1 MMAKTRMTCPNC
13 RQPIVADIE
22 QLFDAGNDPSAK
34 QRLLSGAIN
43 AFQCPNCG
51 FTGNLATPV
60 VYHDPD
66 KELLI
71 TFVPPEVGLPRN
83 EQEKLIGSLINQVVS
98 GLPQEKRKAYLL
110 QPKQALTMQGLIES
124 VLQADGITHEMI
136 QSQQVRLKLI
146 ERLANAS
153 ADVIEEVVKQ
163 ENQNMDAEFFAIL
176 RRLIEASL
184 MAGDQDSAQRL
195 AQLQQTLLPLTT
207 VGRELQDQAKEIET
221 ALSDL
226 QKVGRELNREKL
238 LDFIIS
244 APNEV
249 RLKAYVSFARP
260 LMDYSFFQLLSERI
274 DRARP
279 DGRARLAS
287 LRDNLLAWTQEVD
300 RQTEARAKQS
310 RDLLQEVLQAEDI
323 GEATMSVLPA
333 IDEYFLQELKQVQ
346 DAARKQG
353 DLDRLGKI
361 QKVMDVIQQ
370 ANSEPP
376 EIALIEELLDAPD
389 DASMRQKLGEH
400 IEEITP
406 DFLNAL
412 GNIAGQIDSSGDQDL
427 ISKIHSL
434 NRMALRVSME
444 KNLRA

>member
-1 MMAKTRMTCPNC
+1 MAKTRMTCPNC

-22 QLFDAGNDPSAK
+22 QLIDVGKNPQAK
-34 QRLLSGAIN
+34 QLLLGGAIN
-43 AFQCPNCG
+43 TFQCPNCG
-51 FTGNLATPV
+51 FSGNLATPI

-83 EQEKLIGSLINQVVS
+83 EQEKLIGALINQVIS

-110 QPKQALTMQGLIES
+110 QPKQALTMQGLVES
-124 VLQADGITHEMI
+124 VLQADGITREMI
-136 QSQQVRLKLI
+136 QAQQTRLKLI

-153 ADVIEEVVKQ
+153 DDVIEEVARQ
-163 ENQNMDAEFFAIL
+163 ENQIMDAEFFAIL

-195 AQLQQTLLPLTT
+195 AQLQQKLLPLTP
-207 VGRELQDQAKEIET
+207 VGRELQDQAKEIEA
-221 ALSDL
+221 ALADL
-226 QKVGRELNREKL
+226 QKAGRALNREKL
-238 LDFIIS
+238 LDLVIN

-260 LMDYSFFQLLSERI
+260 IMDYSFFQILSDRI
-274 DRARP
+274 DRARG

-287 LRDNLLAWTQEVD
+287 LRDNLLKWTQEVD
-300 RQTEARAKQS
+300 RQLEARAKQS
-310 RDLLQEVLQAEDI
+310 SDLLQEVLQADDV

-333 IDEYFLQELKQVQ
+333 IDEYFIQELRQAQ
-346 DAARKQG
+346 EAARKQG
-353 DLDRLGKI
+353 DLEKLGKI
-361 QKVMDVIQQ
+361 QKIMDVVQQ

-376 EIALIEELLDAPD
+376 EIQLIEELLDTPD
-389 DASMRQKLGEH
+389 EAGMCQKLEEH
-400 IEEITP
+400 MEEITP

-412 GNIAGQIDSSGDQDL
+412 ANIASQIDSSGDQEL
-427 ISKIHSL
+427 INKIRSL
-434 NRMALRVSME
+434 NRIALRLSME

>member
-1 MMAKTRMTCPNC
+1 MAKTRMNCPNC
-13 RQPIVADIE
+13 HQPIVVDVE
-22 QLFDAGNDPSAK
+22 QLYDVGKNPSAK
-34 QRLLSGAIN
+34 QLLLSGAN
-43 AFQCPNCG
+43 NTFQCPNCG
-51 FTGNLATPV
+51 YSGNVATPV

-83 EQEKLIGSLINQVVS
+83 EQEKLIGSLINQVVNS
-98 GLPQEKRKAYLL
+98 LPQEKRKAYLL
-110 QPKQALTMQGLIES
+110 QPKQALTMQGMVETI
-124 VLQADGITHEMI
+124 LQADGITHEMI
-136 QSQQVRLKLI
+136 QAQQERLKLI

-153 ADVIEEVVKQ
+153 DDVIEEVARQ
-163 ENQNMDAEFFAIL
+163 ENKNMDAEFFAIL
-176 RRLIEASL
+176 RRLVEASL

-195 AQLQQTLLPLTT
+195 ANLQEKLLPLTT

-221 ALSDL
+221 ALADL
-226 QKVGRELNREKL
+226 QKAGRELNREKL
-238 LDFIIS
+238 LDFVIS

-260 LMDYSFFQLLSERI
+260 LMDYSFFQILSERI
-274 DRARP
+274 DRARG

-287 LRDNLLAWTQEVD
+287 LRDNLLKWTEEVD
-300 RQTEARAKQS
+300 RQVELRAKQS

-323 GEATMSVLPA
+323 SEATMSVLPA
-333 IDEYFLQELKQVQ
+333 IDEYFIEELRQTQE
-346 DAARKQG
+346 AARKNS
-353 DLDRLGKI
+353 DLDQLGKI

-376 EIALIEELLDAPD
+376 EIALIEDLLDSKDEAG
-389 DASMRQKLGEH
+389 MRQKLEEH
-400 IEEITP
+400 SEEITP

-412 GNIAGQIDSSGDQDL
+412 ANIASQIDSSGDQEL
-427 ISKIHSL
+427 ISRVHSL
-434 NRMALRVSME
+434 NRMALRASME

>member
-1 MMAKTRMTCPNC
+1 MAKTRMTCPNC

-22 QLFDAGNDPSAK
+22 QLFDAGKDPSAK
-34 QRLLSGAIN
+34 QLLLSGAVN
-43 AFQCPNCG
+43 TFQCPNCG
-51 FTGNLATPV
+51 FSGNLATPI

-110 QPKQALTMQGLIES
+110 QPKQALTMQGLVES
-124 VLQADGITHEMI
+124 ILQADGITHEMI
-136 QSQQVRLKLI
+136 QAQQLRLKLV

-153 ADVIEEVVKQ
+153 DDVIEEVAKQ

-195 AQLQQTLLPLTT
+195 AQLQQKLLPLTT
-207 VGRELQDQAKEIET
+207 VGRELQDQAKEVEA
-221 ALSDL
+221 ALADL
-226 QKVGRELNREKL
+226 QKMGRDLNREKL
-238 LDFIIS
+238 LDLVIS

-260 LMDYSFFQLLSERI
+260 LMDYSFFQLLSDRI
-274 DRARP
+274 DRARS

-287 LRDNLLAWTQEVD
+287 LRDNLLEWTQEVD
-300 RQTEARAKQS
+300 RQVEARAKQS
-310 RDLLQEVLQAEDI
+310 RDLLQEVLQSEDVS
-323 GEATMSVLPA
+323 EATMSVLPA
-333 IDEYFLQELKQVQ
+333 IDEYFIQELRQTQ
-346 DAARKQG
+346 EAARKQG
-353 DLDRLGKI
+353 DLEKLGKI

-376 EIALIEELLDAPD
+376 EIALIEELLDSSD
-389 DASMRQKLGEH
+389 EASMRQKLDEH

-406 DFLNAL
+406 DFLSAL
-412 GNIAGQIDSSGDQDL
+412 GNIASQIDSSGDQEL
-427 ISKIHSL
+427 INKVHSL
-434 NRMALRVSME
+434 NRLALRTSME

>member
-1 MMAKTRMTCPNC
+1 MAKTRMTCPNC

-22 QLFDAGNDPSAK
+22 QLFDVGKDPSAK
-34 QRLLSGAIN
+34 QKLLSGAVN
-43 AFQCPNCG
+43 TFQCPNCG
-51 FTGNLATPV
+51 FTGNLASPIA
-60 VYHDPD
+60 YHDPD

-110 QPKQALTMQGLIES
+110 QPKQALTMQGLVES
-124 VLQADGITHEMI
+124 ILQADGITHEMI
-136 QSQQVRLKLI
+136 QAQQVRLKLV
-146 ERLANAS
+146 ERLVNAS
-153 ADVIEEVVKQ
+153 DDVIEEVARQ
-163 ENQNMDAEFFAIL
+163 ENQNIDAEFFTIL

-195 AQLQQTLLPLTT
+195 AQLQQKLLPLTT
-207 VGRELQDQAKEIET
+207 VGRELQDQAKEVEA
-221 ALSDL
+221 ALADL
-226 QKVGRELNREKL
+226 QKAGRELTREKL
-238 LDFIIS
+238 LDFVIN

-260 LMDYSFFQLLSERI
+260 LMDYSFFQILSERI
-274 DRARP
+274 DRARG

-287 LRDNLLAWTQEVD
+287 LRDNLLEWTQEVD
-300 RQTEARAKQS
+300 RQVEARAKQS
-310 RDLLQEVLQAEDI
+310 RDLLQEVLQADDVS
-323 GEATMSVLPA
+323 EATMSVLPA
-333 IDEYFLQELKQVQ
+333 IDEYFIQELRQVQ

-353 DLDRLGKI
+353 DLEKLGNI

-376 EIALIEELLDAPD
+376 EIALIEELLDSPD
-389 DASMRQKLGEH
+389 EASMRQKLEEH
-400 IEEITP
+400 SEEITP

-412 GNIAGQIDSSGDQDL
+412 GNIASQIDSSGDQDL

-434 NRMALRVSME
+434 NRIALRASME

>member
-1 MMAKTRMTCPNC
+1 MAKTRMTCPNC

-22 QLFDAGNDPSAK
+22 QLFDVGKDPSAK
-34 QRLLSGAIN
+34 QKLLSGAVN
-43 AFQCPNCG
+43 TFQCPNCG
-51 FTGNLATPV
+51 FTGNLASPIA
-60 VYHDPD
+60 YHDPD

-110 QPKQALTMQGLIES
+110 QPKQALTMQGLVES
-124 VLQADGITHEMI
+124 ILQADGITHEMI
-136 QSQQVRLKLI
+136 QAQQVRLKLV
-146 ERLANAS
+146 ERLVNAS
-153 ADVIEEVVKQ
+153 DDVIEEVARQ
-163 ENQNMDAEFFAIL
+163 ENQNIDAEFFTIL

-195 AQLQQTLLPLTT
+195 AQLQQKLLPLTT
-207 VGRELQDQAKEIET
+207 VGRELQDQAKEVEA
-221 ALSDL
+221 ALADL
-226 QKVGRELNREKL
+226 QKAGRELTREKL
-238 LDFIIS
+238 LDFVIN

-260 LMDYSFFQLLSERI
+260 LMDYSFFQILSERI
-274 DRARP
+274 DRARG

-287 LRDNLLAWTQEVD
+287 LRDNLLEWTQEVD
-300 RQTEARAKQS
+300 RQVEARAKQS
-310 RDLLQEVLQAEDI
+310 RDLLQEVLQADDVS
-323 GEATMSVLPA
+323 EATMSVLPA
-333 IDEYFLQELKQVQ
+333 IDEYFIQELRQVQ

-353 DLDRLGKI
+353 DLEKLGNI

-376 EIALIEELLDAPD
+376 EIALIEELLDSPD
-389 DASMRQKLGEH
+389 EASMRQKLEEH
-400 IEEITP
+400 LEEITP

-434 NRMALRVSME
+434 NRIALRASME

>member
-1 MMAKTRMTCPNC
+1 MAKTRMTCPNC

-22 QLFDAGNDPSAK
+22 QLFDVGKDPSAK
-34 QRLLSGAIN
+34 QLLLSGAVN
-43 AFQCPNCG
+43 TFQCPNCG
-51 FTGNLATPV
+51 FSGNLATPII
-60 VYHDPD
+60 YHDPD

-83 EQEKLIGSLINQVVS
+83 EQEKLIGSLINQVIS

-110 QPKQALTMQGLIES
+110 QPKQALTMQGLAES
-124 VLQADGITHEMI
+124 ILQADGITHEMI
-136 QSQQVRLKLI
+136 QAQQLRLKLV

-153 ADVIEEVVKQ
+153 DDVIEEVVKH

-195 AQLQQTLLPLTT
+195 AQLQQKLLPLTT
-207 VGRELQDQAKEIET
+207 VGRELQDQAKEIEV
-221 ALSDL
+221 ALADL
-226 QKVGRELNREKL
+226 QKMGRELNREKL
-238 LDFIIS
+238 LDLVIS

-260 LMDYSFFQLLSERI
+260 LMDYSFFQLLSDRI
-274 DRARP
+274 DRARG

-287 LRDNLLAWTQEVD
+287 LRDSLLDWTQEVD
-300 RQTEARAKQS
+300 RQVEARAKQS
-310 RDLLQEVLQAEDI
+310 RDLLQEVLQAEDV

-333 IDEYFLQELKQVQ
+333 IDEYFLQELKQTQ
-346 DAARKQG
+346 ETARKQG
-353 DLDRLGKI
+353 DLEKLGKI
-361 QKVMDVIQQ
+361 QNVMDVIQQ

-376 EIALIEELLDAPD
+376 EIALIEELLDSPD
-389 DASMRQKLGEH
+389 EASMRQKLDEH
-400 IEEITP
+400 IEDITP
-406 DFLNAL
+406 DFLSAL
-412 GNIAGQIDSSGDQDL
+412 GNIASQIDSSGDQDL
-427 ISKIHSL
+427 IKKVHSL
-434 NRMALRVSME
+434 NRLALRTSME

>member
-1 MMAKTRMTCPNC
+1 MAKTRMTCPNC

-22 QLFDAGNDPSAK
+22 QLFDVGKDPSAK
-34 QRLLSGAIN
+34 QLLLSGAVN
-43 AFQCPNCG
+43 NFQCPNCG
-51 FTGNLATPV
+51 FSGNLATPI

-83 EQEKLIGSLINQVVS
+83 EQEKLIGSLINQVIS

-110 QPKQALTMQGLIES
+110 QPKQALTLQGLAES
-124 VLQADGITHEMI
+124 ILQADGITHEMI
-136 QSQQVRLKLI
+136 QSQQVRLKLV

-153 ADVIEEVVKQ
+153 DDVIEEVAKQ

-195 AQLQQTLLPLTT
+195 AQLQQKLLPLTT
-207 VGRELQDQAKEIET
+207 VGREMQDQAKEIEA
-221 ALSDL
+221 ALADL
-226 QKVGRELNREKL
+226 QKMGRELNREKL
-238 LDFIIS
+238 LDLLIS

-260 LMDYSFFQLLSERI
+260 LMDYSFFQLLSDRI
-274 DRARP
+274 DRARG

-287 LRDNLLAWTQEVD
+287 LRDNLLEWTQEVD
-300 RQTEARAKQS
+300 RQVEARAKQS
-310 RDLLQEVLQAEDI
+310 RELLQEVLQAEDV

-333 IDEYFLQELKQVQ
+333 IDEYFIQELRQTQ
-346 DAARKQG
+346 EAARKQG
-353 DLDRLGKI
+353 DLEKLGKI

-376 EIALIEELLDAPD
+376 EIALIEELLDSPD
-389 DASMRQKLGEH
+389 DASMRQKLNEH

-406 DFLNAL
+406 DFLSAL
-412 GNIAGQIDSSGDQDL
+412 GNIASQIDSSGDQEL
-427 ISKIHSL
+427 INKVHSL
-434 NRMALRVSME
+434 NRLALRTSME
-444 KNLRA
+444 KNLRG

>member
-1 MMAKTRMTCPNC
+1 MAKTRMTCPNC

-22 QLFDAGNDPSAK
+22 QLFDVGNDPSAK
-34 QRLLSGAIN
+34 QRLLSGAVN
-43 AFQCPNCG
+43 TFQCPNCG
-51 FTGNLATPV
+51 FTGNLASPI
-60 VYHDPD
+60 VYHDPE

-83 EQEKLIGSLINQVVS
+83 EQEKLIGSLINQAVS

-110 QPKQALTMQGLIES
+110 QPKQALTMQGLVES
-124 VLQADGITHEMI
+124 ILQADGITHEMI
-136 QSQQVRLKLI
+136 QAQQVRLKLI

-153 ADVIEEVVKQ
+153 DDVIEEVATQ
-163 ENQNMDAEFFAIL
+163 ENQDMDAEFFAIL

-195 AQLQQTLLPLTT
+195 AQLQQKLLPLTT
-207 VGRELQDQAKEIET
+207 VGRELQDQAKEVEA
-221 ALSDL
+221 ALADL
-226 QKVGRELNREKL
+226 QKAGRDLTREKL
-238 LDFIIS
+238 LDFVIN

-260 LMDYSFFQLLSERI
+260 LMDYSFFQVLSERI
-274 DRARP
+274 DRARG

-287 LRDNLLAWTQEVD
+287 LRDNLLEWTREVD
-300 RQTEARAKQS
+300 RQVEARARQS
-310 RDLLQEVLQAEDI
+310 RDLLQEVLQADDVS
-323 GEATMSVLPA
+323 EATMSVLPA
-333 IDEYFLQELKQVQ
+333 IDEYFIQELRQVQ
-346 DAARKQG
+346 EAARKQG
-353 DLDRLGKI
+353 DLEKLGKI

-376 EIALIEELLDAPD
+376 EIALIEELLDSPD
-389 DASMRQKLGEH
+389 EASMRQKLEEH
-400 IEEITP
+400 MEEINS
-406 DFLNAL
+406 DFLSAL
-412 GNIAGQIDSSGDQDL
+412 GNIAGQIDSSGDQEL

-434 NRMALRVSME
+434 NRIALRASME